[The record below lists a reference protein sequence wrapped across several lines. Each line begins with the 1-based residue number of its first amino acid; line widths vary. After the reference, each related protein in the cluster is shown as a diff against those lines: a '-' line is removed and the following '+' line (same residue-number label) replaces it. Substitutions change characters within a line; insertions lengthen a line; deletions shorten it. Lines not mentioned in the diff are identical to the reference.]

1 MAGEVLRLV
10 RLKDHK
16 MHPQV
21 EEGFHTAGD
30 HRFSPAE
37 LGEIM
42 LAKCAS
48 LGLPHRRSPSQA
60 APGCRCKGAVEPE
73 LKRAHLAKVLAAVR
87 GWTTGAGPP
96 GHGGAGEDA
105 HIEPVTR
112 DAAAVLRVPAR
123 RGGRR
128 RRGAAA
134 ALLLPSCPHLGLVYD
149 VLLTVVAA
157 TDAQPLRAHVDRHF
171 LTALLALSK
180 LTLER
185 AFMRR
190 SMANALLRFTNE
202 ASSLSS
208 SSAVVGAAGVCEVLE
223 ICGTIINGFMVPL
236 KEEHRGFLM
245 RVFLPLHRTGGS
257 TPTTVSS
264 STACCSS
271 CTSTPGSPAP
281 S

>member
-1 MAGEVLRLV
+1 MAALV
-10 RLKDHK
+10 R
-16 MHPQV
+16 M
-21 EEGFHTAGD
+21 
-30 HRFSPAE
+30 
-37 LGEIM
+37 
-42 LAKCAS
+42 
-48 LGLPHRRSPSQA
+48 
-60 APGCRCKGAVEPE
+60 
-73 LKRAHLAKVLAAVR
+73 
-87 GWTTGAGPP
+87 
-96 GHGGAGEDA
+96 
-105 HIEPVTR
+105 
-112 DAAAVLRVPAR
+112 PAR

-134 ALLLPSCPHLGLVYD
+134 ALLLPSCPHLGSVYN
-149 VLLTVVAA
+149 VFLEAVAA
-157 TDAQPLRAHVDRHF
+157 TDSQSLRAHVDRRF

-208 SSAVVGAAGVCEVLE
+208 STAVVGAAGVCEMLE
-223 ICGTIINGFMVPL
+223 ICGSIINGFVVPL

-245 RVFLPLHRTGGS
+245 RVLLPLHRTGGS

-264 STACCSS
+264 STACGTS